1 MWQHSPSEWVPALEG
16 DKAGDSSPRTFRA
29 AAIGVPALSRNWCEE
44 RWVTPQAAPSHGG
57 PRPPT
62 SPGMAPLRGEGP
74 DYSISAESPAQ
85 VVPCWIRHLHGN
97 PRLGRCGLGRCH
109 LHGNRCGARMRPGC
123 AGHRVP
129 RREGRVSAR
138 PWCGAMEAER
148 PVEQGPALSPARDR
162 LGRAF
167 LSLTFQPQTCLSCPV
182 CPALCQA
189 EPLASVRSGGAQP
202 LSHPREWS
210 SGPFWAGPFP
220 AHGGWR
226 CSGTRKFPDPN
237 EQKYRIPGIR
247 GCSMTAPVLAL
258 TS

>member
-1 MWQHSPSEWVPALEG
+1 MTVQAPPEPWRAPA
-16 DKAGDSSPRTFRA
+16 
-29 AAIGVPALSRNWCEE
+29 
-44 RWVTPQAAPSHGG
+44 
-57 PRPPT
+57 PP
-62 SPGMAPLRGEGP
+62 SPGMALLQGEGP

-129 RREGRVSAR
+129 RREERGVSAPR
-138 PWCGAMEAER
+138 CRATEAER
-148 PVEQGPALSPARDR
+148 LEEQGPPLFPARDG

-167 LSLTFQPQTCLSCPV
+167 LSLTFQPQTCLPCPV
-182 CPALCQA
+182 SPALCQA
-189 EPLASVRSGGAQP
+189 EPLASVRSRVGAQP
-202 LSHPREWS
+202 LSYPGNGAQAHLGEDCFQPMGTGGVQGHGNS
-210 SGPFWAGPFP
+210 PIPISKGAGLQRP
-220 AHGGWR
+220 
-226 CSGTRKFPDPN
+226 S
-237 EQKYRIPGIR
+237 PGIQ